1 MYLQYQN
8 YLYSYSCNETDK
20 QHSDQLLK
28 LFKQQVYMQDDT
40 LVVDCHNYTRKDII
54 WLLDFLFSHYKGKI
68 KYITGVGNN
77 SKKPIMDYYLSTLWK
92 NPMFKFVR
100 DYYTQKNKGATLKT
114 GHGYINVTH

>member
-8 YLYSYSCNETDK
+8 YLYSYSNSDADK
-20 QHSDQLLK
+20 QHSEQLLK
-28 LFKQQVYMQDDT
+28 LFKQQVYTQDDT
-40 LVVDCHNYTRKDII
+40 LVVDCHNYRRKDII
-54 WLLDFLFSHYKGKI
+54 WLLDFLFLHYKGKI

-100 DYYTQKNKGATLKT
+100 DYYVQKNKGATLKT
-114 GHGYINVTH
+114 GDGFITITH

>member
-8 YLYSYSCNETDK
+8 YLFSYCHSESDK
-20 QHSDQLLK
+20 QHSEQLLK
-28 LFKQQVYMQDDT
+28 LFKQQVYIQNDT
-40 LVVDCHNYTRKDII
+40 LIVDCHNYRHKDIL
-54 WLLDFLFSHYKGKI
+54 WLLDFLFLNYKGKI

-100 DYYTQKNKGATLKT
+100 DFYVQKNKGATLKT
-114 GHGYINVTH
+114 GDGYITIVH

>member
-1 MYLQYQN
+1 
-8 YLYSYSCNETDK
+8 
-20 QHSDQLLK
+20 
-28 LFKQQVYMQDDT
+28 MQDDT
-40 LVVDCHNYTRKDII
+40 LIVDCHNYTRKDII

-77 SKKPIMDYYLSTLWK
+77 SKKPIMDFYLSTLWK